1 MRNMRNMTKRDIADI
16 VLVWMGLSFAHSF
29 LNNLAFLLARIFTE
43 ETPTF
48 DWGPSLALSLFQ
60 IVVVFLMTFILLFKR
75 YCVLNLVFP
84 LASQTEITV
93 SDSCAALT
101 DLSFWIRLLG
111 TFTLIQ
117 SFIKVFAT
125 LASHIKALEMPQ
137 FGSKF
142 IWSSVIP
149 PLVSIPIAI
158 LVVWQANRIA
168 SILNKLGKSNK
179 WLENIDANAPN
190 SQP

>member
-1 MRNMRNMTKRDIADI
+1 MRQMTKRDIADI

-29 LNNLAFLLARIFTE
+29 LGNIAFFLARIFTE
-43 ETPTF
+43 DSPSF
-48 DWGPSLALSLFQ
+48 DWGPTLALTLFQ
-60 IVVVFLMTFILLFKR
+60 IVVIFLMTFILLFKR
-75 YCVLNLVFP
+75 NCVLNLIFP
-84 LASQTEITV
+84 LASQTEISI
-93 SDSCAALT
+93 SDGCAALT

-117 SFIKVFAT
+117 SFIKVFSI
-125 LASHIKALEMPQ
+125 LASHIKALEMPE

-158 LVVWQANRIA
+158 IVVWQSKRIA
-168 SILNKLGKSNK
+168 EIINKLGKSNQK
-179 WLENIDANAPN
+179 ETE
-190 SQP
+190 S